1 MLSNVGDKRPYSGTQ
16 KQRNTQRPD
25 IYILYYNINKI
36 KQVTKAFIMKI
47 EGNMTNMYIVRSSG
61 EFET

>member
-1 MLSNVGDKRPYSGTQ
+1 MLIQGHKNREIHRDQ
-16 KQRNTQRPD
+16 
-25 IYILYYNINKI
+25 IFIYYNINKI

-47 EGNMTNMYIVRSSG
+47 EGNMTNMYIVRGSG